1 MSEVESVEDSPPLAR
16 PAKKAKE
23 HRNVEQNKVR
33 GLMRIND
40 GR

>member
-1 MSEVESVEDSPPLAR
+1 MSEVESVEDAPPLAR

-23 HRNVEQNKVR
+23 HKRVEQNKVR
-33 GLMRIND
+33 GFMLITD